1 MKNNT
6 KLIME
11 TWRRFLNEEEDPMD
25 RQDSMT
31 GKTPL
36 PGEAPFEEEQPL
48 QGDQDLGTPV
58 DTFDRESQGGGP
70 SGQYIP
76 DEGIVDE
83 LMKVLS
89 MNPLAT
95 DDDLMERVPE
105 AYPEDIEE
113 ARTQHQEEMPGS
125 MQDMHDD
132 LSAQTGGDYDS
143 QSAGLEKASIGKLS
157 SDF

>member
-11 TWRRFLNEEEDPMD
+11 TWRRFLNEE
-25 RQDSMT
+25 DSIP

-48 QGDQDLGTPV
+48 QGDQDLSAPG
-58 DTFDRESQGGGP
+58 DTFDLETQGGGP

-83 LMKVLS
+83 LMLVLS
-89 MNPLAT
+89 MNPSAT
-95 DDDLMERVPE
+95 DEDLMQRVPE

-113 ARTQHQEEMPGS
+113 ARAQRQEEMSGS

-132 LSAQTGGDYDS
+132 LSSQSGGDYNS
-143 QSAGLEKASIGKLS
+143 QSAGLEKNSIGNLS
-157 SDF
+157 SDY